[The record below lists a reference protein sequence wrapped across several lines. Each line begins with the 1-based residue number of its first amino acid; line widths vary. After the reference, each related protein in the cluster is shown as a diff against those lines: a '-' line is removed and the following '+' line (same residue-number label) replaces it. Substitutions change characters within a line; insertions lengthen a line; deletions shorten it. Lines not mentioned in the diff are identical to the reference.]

1 MNEYNYSCTRGT
13 TEFVLYSSESPF
25 QVLLGTATNNLS
37 NSVRFYVLAESSEQ
51 VNLVR
56 LHAKSVIEPM
66 SDAPVV
72 PLSRDMLLF
81 IDLCSLN
88 TRSEYRYM
96 NWVQVLHVTH
106 VQCTS
111 TFRFANREH
120 YAQPIPENVA
130 RNLNNE
136 DLRIE
141 NAAANRSNRVL
152 DSMPPGSPIAR
163 AVSTA
168 ATATFNSFANL
179 GRNVARVASPYRR
192 ASSSSPPNRVGD
204 SPIIGGSW
212 SANSR
217 HPSWFWHDPS
227 RVMRRDDGARPI
239 RSRRFSVAPVRNDE
253 GQSASRSF
261 AGQQQGQRQ
270 PCTLR

>member
-1 MNEYNYSCTRGT
+1 MKVRVHHKVPRHTLFSTSAQRFLFRHRRRLSENEFNLLMNEFLEVCTAHSNRTILGQVRFADSATRWRNEEFTHPDSVSLLSHQRNMIDHLLENEEIATLMALGLSFDYAPIVFDPLYDVNEYNYSCTRGT

-56 LHAKSVIEPM
+56 LHAKNVIEPM

-120 YAQPIPENVA
+120 
-130 RNLNNE
+130 
-136 DLRIE
+136 
-141 NAAANRSNRVL
+141 
-152 DSMPPGSPIAR
+152 
-163 AVSTA
+163 
-168 ATATFNSFANL
+168 
-179 GRNVARVASPYRR
+179 
-192 ASSSSPPNRVGD
+192 
-204 SPIIGGSW
+204 
-212 SANSR
+212 
-217 HPSWFWHDPS
+217 
-227 RVMRRDDGARPI
+227 
-239 RSRRFSVAPVRNDE
+239 
-253 GQSASRSF
+253 
-261 AGQQQGQRQ
+261 
-270 PCTLR
+270 